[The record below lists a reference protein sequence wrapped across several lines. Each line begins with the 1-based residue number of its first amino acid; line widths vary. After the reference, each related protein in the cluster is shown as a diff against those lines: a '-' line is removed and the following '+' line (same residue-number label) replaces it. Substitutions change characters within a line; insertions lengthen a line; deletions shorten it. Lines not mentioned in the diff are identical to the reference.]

1 MKATISIPKMA
12 EFRTKAVT
20 KDDVDADFAV
30 LVSDLQV
37 MRIQEYKKV
46 NGLTFG
52 RGTRSYKERYSVHV
66 FK

>member
-1 MKATISIPKMA
+1 MA

-30 LVSDLQV
+30 LVSDLRV
-37 MRIQEYKKV
+37 MRIWEYKYV

-52 RGTRSYKERYSVHV
+52 RGTTIRKSFNYSVHV
-66 FK
+66 FE